1 MKLLKIES
9 ESNVMLD
16 AVLMIVPDDYSKEM
30 ALEAASDLNDP
41 TITEEIDIG
50 NEGNFYLYHQYLG

>member
-9 ESNVMLD
+9 KDGSTLD

-30 ALEAASDLNDP
+30 ALEAAMDLKDP

-50 NEGNFYLYHQYLG
+50 TEGDFYLYHQYLG